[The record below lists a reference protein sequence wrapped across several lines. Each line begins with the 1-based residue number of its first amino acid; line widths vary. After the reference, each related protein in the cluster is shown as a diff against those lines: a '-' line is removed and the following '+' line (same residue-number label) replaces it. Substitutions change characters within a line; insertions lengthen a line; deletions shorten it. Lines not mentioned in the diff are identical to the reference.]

1 MFMGLLFQHIRA
13 VPCPQPK
20 PCGTRTAALLDWL
33 TQKFRRIGGSQV
45 VEDGVMRG
53 RRAEGAGANTIM
65 AADRVYHTLVE
76 RQVLGKVH
84 RYAEAVLTLEW
95 HNRNPKILFE
105 ITQAWDVYFRAEA
118 IPRNEEHHG
127 FINYKQMNVVV
138 SKVACLMIF

>member
-1 MFMGLLFQHIRA
+1 
-13 VPCPQPK
+13 
-20 PCGTRTAALLDWL
+20 LLDWL

-84 RYAEAVLTLEW
+84 RYAEAILTLEW
-95 HNRNPKILFE
+95 HNQPQHIICSE
-105 ITQAWDVYFRAEA
+105 ITHAWDVYFRAEA
-118 IPRNEEHHG
+118 MPRNEEHHG
-127 FINYKQMNVVV
+127 FTKYKPMTVMV
-138 SKVACLMIF
+138 SKVACLMTF